1 MNYIDEFDLNTQITE
16 SVDEELQR
24 ISFLVR
30 KTYFN
35 CFDKT
40 TDFSVVT
47 MLQNIENSLE
57 TMYKKLKTISPA
69 FISEKQ
75 SKFDAMRRNNKRKQ
89 KQIQE
94 IEEQRIRMENIIER
108 SKRSMPKE
116 RSQANHWFKELHLE
130 KSKKLMT
137 QNRMQ

>member
-1 MNYIDEFDLNTQITE
+1 
-16 SVDEELQR
+16 
-24 ISFLVR
+24 
-30 KTYFN
+30 
-35 CFDKT
+35 
-40 TDFSVVT
+40 

-108 SKRSMPKE
+108 SKRSMPKKSSRPLVQRITPCRVKKVDDSKQNAIRKEQE
-116 RSQANHWFKELHLE
+116 RLE
-130 KSKKLMT
+130 QLLYGDLFV
-137 QNRMQ
+137 